1 MAHRRPELAAAAPPP
16 LEDVVRAW
24 APDLGRHLDTL
35 GLEDAAAAYAAALP
49 ENRPPPPVPAGVAAA
64 RVMRLSCDAALA
76 AARAAGGPDGLPLAA
91 ALRDDARARD
101 AAGDFRGAVES
112 LERAHAIFEARRE
125 PFEAWGRLDAPA
137 MAQRFAEEALAV
149 FEALPGDMGPSGRR
163 EHAHALAALG
173 VACFQRGDAAAAAA
187 ALEMAVDVF
196 GACGDPDHWNATDR
210 GDGGGHDLAL
220 AVALTNLA
228 NARGALGEFEQK
240 KALLLHALR
249 IKRARFEHDKDHP
262 EIATTLANLGNA
274 CAALGDHAAAQR
286 HMARALA
293 GFEKWH
299 GPDHFTV
306 LATLMNLGAC
316 CAASGDD
323 AGAGLHLRRAAHVGA
338 ALHPET
344 AAEWAGCLEAS
355 RLDDSK
361 LELEEPESPGVR
373 DFEVEA
379 PEAPQ
384 SRPDS
389 PMDEDDLL

>member
-49 ENRPPPPVPAGVAAA
+49 GTGRPAGA
-64 RVMRLSCDAALA
+64 RGRRRGPGHAPELRRG
-76 AARAAGGPDGLPLAA
+76 ARRRPRGRGPDGLPLAA
-91 ALRDDARARD
+91 LRGGARD

-173 VACFQRGDAAAAAA
+173 VACFQRATPRRRPRSRWPSTSSAPAATRTTGTRRTWATAGPRP
-187 ALEMAVDVF
+187 
-196 GACGDPDHWNATDR
+196 GARRRADEPR
-210 GDGGGHDLAL
+210 Q
-220 AVALTNLA
+220 
-228 NARGALGEFEQK
+228 RGALGDVEQK